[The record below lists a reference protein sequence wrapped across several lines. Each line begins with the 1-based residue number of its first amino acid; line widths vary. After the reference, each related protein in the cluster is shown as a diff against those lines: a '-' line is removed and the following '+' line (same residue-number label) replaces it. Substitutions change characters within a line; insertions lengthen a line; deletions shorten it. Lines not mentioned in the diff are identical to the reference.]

1 MIQGSAVSLVQLK
14 ASDSS
19 ENFSNKFFQVIIFC
33 MEQNKLRKNYIAM
46 S

>member
-1 MIQGSAVSLVQLK
+1 MIQGSAVYLVRLK

-19 ENFSNKFFQVIIFC
+19 ENLSNKVIIFC
-33 MEQNKLRKNYIAM
+33 REQNKLRKNYIAM